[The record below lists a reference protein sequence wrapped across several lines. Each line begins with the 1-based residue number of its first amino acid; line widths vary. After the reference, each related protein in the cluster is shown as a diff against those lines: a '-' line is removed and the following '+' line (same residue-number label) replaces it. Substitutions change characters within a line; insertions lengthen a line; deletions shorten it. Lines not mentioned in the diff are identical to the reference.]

1 MGSKKQLPACPECDK
16 LHAIAAKSQVC
27 GEFLDWIKGQFF
39 LAKPHE
45 HTDECYVNSAGKENG
60 FRHCDLSTD
69 ELQSV
74 HESTESLLARFFNI
88 DMKKV
93 ESERRALLDAIRETH
108 VTNQA
113 K

>member
-39 LAKPHE
+39 LAKSHE
-45 HTDECYVNSAGKENG
+45 HSDECFVRDDGEDDG
-60 FRHCDLSTD
+60 FRHCGLRID
-69 ELQSV
+69 ELTAS

-88 DMKKV
+88 DMVKV
-93 ESERRALLDAIRETH
+93 ENEKRALLDAIRKGGE
-108 VTNQA
+108 
-113 K
+113 